1 MNSATPKDRPIRL
14 GTRASPLARW
24 QAEWVTAALARH
36 GFKVELIPITTR
48 GDQEQ
53 SGPIERIAGGQGV
66 FTKEL
71 QRALLDGRVDLAVHS
86 LKDLPTEPVAGLC
99 LAAVPEREACGDA
112 LVSALRVTLDQLPQG
127 AMIGTG
133 SLRRRAQLL
142 HVRPDLQF
150 ADVRGNVDTRLRK
163 LAEGQFAALILAE
176 AGLKRLGLMEHITE
190 VLPKSIIL
198 PAIGQG
204 ALGLETREDDGPTR
218 TAVGLL
224 DDPQT
229 HCAVLAERTLLAT
242 LRGGCLAPVG
252 AFGRVESDRQLHLDA
267 VVLSRDGRKKLVASG
282 VATVNRVAVNLADEN
297 LSEAIRL
304 GRSVAESLLGQGAAD
319 LIQASRT

>member
-1 MNSATPKDRPIRL
+1 MLIRL

-24 QAEWVTAALARH
+24 QADWVAAALARH
-36 GFKVELIPITTR
+36 GCKVELVPITTR

-53 SGPIERIAGGQGV
+53 AGPIERIAGGQGV

-86 LKDLPTEPVAGLC
+86 LKDLPTDPVPGLC

-112 LVSALRVTLDQLPQG
+112 LVSGNRVTLERLPVG
-127 AMIGTG
+127 AIVGTG
-133 SLRRRAQLL
+133 SLRRQAQLL

-150 ADVRGNVDTRLRK
+150 VDVRGNIDTRLRK
-163 LAEGQFAALILAE
+163 LAEGQFAALVLAE
-176 AGLKRLGLMEHITE
+176 AGLKRLGLSEHITHI
-190 VLPKSIIL
+190 LPKSVML

-204 ALGLETREDDGPTR
+204 ALGLETREDDRATR
-218 TAVGLL
+218 AAVGLL
-224 DDPQT
+224 DDPNS

-252 AFGRVESDRQLHLDA
+252 AWGRIEDDGRLHLDA
-267 VVLSRDGRKKLVASG
+267 IVLSRDGRETIVGRGEAEL
-282 VATVNRVAVNLADEN
+282 NRANAET
-297 LSEAIRL
+297 L
-304 GRSVAESLLGQGAAD
+304 GRSVADSLLAQGAAE
-319 LIQASRT
+319 LIQASRGTT